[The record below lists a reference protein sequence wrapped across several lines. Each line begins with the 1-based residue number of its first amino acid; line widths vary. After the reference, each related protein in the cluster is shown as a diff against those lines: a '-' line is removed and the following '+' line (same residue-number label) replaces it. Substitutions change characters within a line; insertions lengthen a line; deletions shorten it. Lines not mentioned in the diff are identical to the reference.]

1 MNAREDKMNNS
12 LGLQIGKTSLN
23 YCVPVLF
30 RVTGRARRKN
40 ILRESGWHSLTST
53 NTISLVHFVEFKQET
68 HNPSKNVAYL

>member
-1 MNAREDKMNNS
+1 MNNS
-12 LGLQIGKTSLN
+12 LGHQIGKTSLN
-23 YCVPVLF
+23 YCVPALF

-40 ILRESGWHSLTST
+40 ILRDVNGWHSLTST

>member
-40 ILRESGWHSLTST
+40 ILRDVKW
-53 NTISLVHFVEFKQET
+53 
-68 HNPSKNVAYL
+68 VAQLNKYKHYFPRSFRRT

>member
-23 YCVPVLF
+23 YCGSVLF

-40 ILRESGWHSLTST
+40 ILRD
-53 NTISLVHFVEFKQET
+53 VK
-68 HNPSKNVAYL
+68 

>member
-12 LGLQIGKTSLN
+12 LGLKKKKSLN

-40 ILRESGWHSLTST
+40 IVRDVKW
-53 NTISLVHFVEFKQET
+53 
-68 HNPSKNVAYL
+68 VAQLNKYKHYFPRSFRRI

>member
-12 LGLQIGKTSLN
+12 LILGKTSLN

-40 ILRESGWHSLTST
+40 ILRDVKW
-53 NTISLVHFVEFKQET
+53 
-68 HNPSKNVAYL
+68 VAQLNKYKHYFPRSFRRI